1 MIMSEEAFF
10 TFVFG
15 ALFFL
20 GEFFAWWLWDRVGGR
35 LHGGRMVAVR
45 VLAEAVNVFA
55 VMCLCAALAPV
66 VSS

>member
-1 MIMSEEAFF
+1 MSEEAFF
-10 TFVFG
+10 TTVFG